1 MNPEHAKMDADA
13 DKRRRCVPADVD
25 RAEAGVRTRLK
36 GAQALGRG
44 QPSLGAGAGPRP
56 GAYHQDRG
64 DPDEPTRLR
73 EAKLT
78 ESFRGWVLRPADAF
92 VDYVKRVN
100 GDGGQVLRFNA
111 FRSAP
116 SPRC

>member
-1 MNPEHAKMDADA
+1 MWIGPRLVSGRASKVLKRWAVDSRLSEPE
-13 DKRRRCVPADVD
+13 R
-25 RAEAGVRTRLK
+25 
-36 GAQALGRG
+36 ALGQERIIKIEVI
-44 QPSLGAGAGPRP
+44 R
-56 GAYHQDRG
+56 
-64 DPDEPTRLR
+64 DEPTRLR